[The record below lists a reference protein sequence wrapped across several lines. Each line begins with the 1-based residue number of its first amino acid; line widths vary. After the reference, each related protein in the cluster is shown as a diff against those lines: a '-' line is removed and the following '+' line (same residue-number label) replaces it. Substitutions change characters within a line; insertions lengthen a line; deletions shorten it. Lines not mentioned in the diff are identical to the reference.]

1 MNFEPQVMSLRFCFQ
16 DYLAQD
22 IIPPMEISLT
32 TPALLFPAISLLMLA
47 YTNRFLT
54 LATIIRNLHDRYQN
68 QASDNL
74 LGQISNLRFR
84 VYLIRNMQIFGVL
97 SLLFCVISMFALF
110 AGWIAAGQWSFAIA
124 LILMIVSMLI
134 SLRELQISVGAL
146 DLLLMELENEEKKA

>member
-1 MNFEPQVMSLRFCFQ
+1 MDFSLG
-16 DYLAQD
+16 
-22 IIPPMEISLT
+22 
-32 TPALLFPAISLLMLA
+32 TPALLFPTVSLLMLA

-54 LATIIRNLHDRYQN
+54 LATIIRGLHDRYKNDQN
-68 QASDNL
+68 DNL
-74 LGQISNLRFR
+74 LGQIANLRYR

-110 AGWIAAGQWSFAIA
+110 AGWVTGGQWSFAIA

-146 DLLLMELENEEKKA
+146 DLLLVELEDEERK